1 MVPLTRLK
9 KVVLPAPLGPMIAL
23 TLPCSM
29 VVVTSLTAVRPPKR
43 LETLRISSTAGSRF
57 GRAGADGRTGRRLRT
72 RAPRTPAQVR
82 PPDAVRQEDHQRH
95 QDRAEDHEA
104 VLLQELQVLSEPG

>member
-9 KVVLPAPLGPMIAL
+9 KVVLPAPLGPMMAL

-43 LETLRISSTAGSRF
+43 LVTLRISSTAGSCF
-57 GRAGADGRTGRRLRT
+57 GMTGGDGRTGGCLRT
-72 RAPRTPAQVR
+72 RAPGAPAQVR
-82 PPDAVRQEDHQRH
+82 AHDAVRQEDHQGH
-95 QDRAEDHEA
+95 QDRAEHHEA
-104 VLLQELQVLSEPG
+104 VLLQELQVLR